1 MKDTL
6 SKLAD
11 LNRQREEIIDRL
23 QDEFN
28 DALKQVFVDNPT
40 LEKINMSV
48 NNHEFNDGDATSF
61 YIGWEDMTIT
71 VDGVEMQREWD
82 RTTKNYVS
90 NPILEN
96 LIELFGQVQDI
107 HENIYGDAYEDLTID
122 REEILKVN

>member
-11 LNRQREEIIDRL
+11 LNRQRKEIIDRL

-40 LEKINMSV
+40 LEKINMYV

-82 RTTKNYVS
+82 RTTKNYVP
-90 NPILEN
+90 NPTLEN
-96 LIELFGQVQDI
+96 VIELFGQVQDI
-107 HENIYGDAYEDLTID
+107 HEDIYGDAYENLTID
-122 REEILKVN
+122 REEILKD

>member
-11 LNRQREEIIDRL
+11 LNRQRKEIIDRL

-40 LEKINMSV
+40 LEKINMYV

-71 VDGVEMQREWD
+71 VDGVEVQREWK
-82 RTTKNYVS
+82 TTSKKYVS

-96 LIELFGQVQDI
+96 LTELFGQVQDI
-107 HENIYGDAYEDLTID
+107 HENIYGDEYENLTIE
-122 REEILKVN
+122 REEILKG

>member
-6 SKLAD
+6 SKLED
-11 LNRQREEIIDRL
+11 LNRQRKEIIDRL

-28 DALKQVFVDNPT
+28 DALKQVFVDNPK
-40 LEKINMSV
+40 LESIDMYV

-71 VDGVEMQREWD
+71 VDGVEVQREWN
-82 RTTKNYVS
+82 RNTKEYVS

-107 HENIYGDAYEDLTID
+107 HENIYGDAYENLTIE
-122 REEILKVN
+122 REEILKG

>member
-11 LNRQREEIIDRL
+11 LNRQRKEIIDRL

-28 DALKQVFVDNPT
+28 DALKQVFVDNPK
-40 LEKINMSV
+40 LESIDMYV

-71 VDGVEMQREWD
+71 VDGVEVQREWNSK
-82 RTTKNYVS
+82 TKEYVS

-96 LIELFGQVQDI
+96 LTELFGQVQDI
-107 HENIYGDAYEDLTID
+107 HENIYGDAYENLTIE
-122 REEILKVN
+122 REEILKG

>member
-11 LNRQREEIIDRL
+11 LNRQRKEIIDRL

-28 DALKQVFVDNPT
+28 DALKQVFVDNPK
-40 LEKINMSV
+40 LESIDMYV

-71 VDGVEMQREWD
+71 VDGVEVQREWN
-82 RTTKNYVS
+82 RNTKEYVS

-107 HENIYGDAYEDLTID
+107 HENIYGDAYENLTIE
-122 REEILKVN
+122 REEILKD

>member
-6 SKLAD
+6 SKLED
-11 LNRQREEIIDRL
+11 LNRQRKEIIDRL

-40 LEKINMSV
+40 LEKINMYV

-82 RTTKNYVS
+82 RTTKDYVA
-90 NPILEN
+90 NHIL
-96 LIELFGQVQDI
+96 
-107 HENIYGDAYEDLTID
+107 
-122 REEILKVN
+122 

>member
-11 LNRQREEIIDRL
+11 LNRQRKEIIDRL

-28 DALKQVFVDNPT
+28 DALKQVFVDNPK
-40 LEKINMSV
+40 LESIDMYV

-71 VDGVEMQREWD
+71 VDGVEVQREWN
-82 RTTKNYVS
+82 RKTKEYVS

-107 HENIYGDAYEDLTID
+107 HENIYGDAYENLTIE
-122 REEILKVN
+122 REEILKG